1 MIAFEQLF
9 GVPKEHIQK
18 TCVLTPF
25 LSKGLLQSFE
35 IETLHKGS
43 PFSCGQSNDF
53 SLIHTQ
59 VGAPFVGDAVLY
71 LADSPCENL
80 IFLGACG
87 AVKRTDMI
95 SFGSVVIPAKALNCE
110 SFSDLVTRK
119 LDVLKTSLPDDHLRK
134 KLSEMDNS
142 LVNVACASF
151 GSFKLEELYVDFLLK
166 NDIHVVEME
175 VCAFFHAARN
185 IRRKGVA
192 LLYVTDLIGENHI
205 FAPLS
210 PAQQS
215 VIHITQQRIFRI
227 IREFTA
233 QLQ

>member
-9 GVPKEHIQK
+9 GVPKEQIQK

-25 LSKGLLQSFE
+25 LSKGLLHSFE
-35 IETLHKGS
+35 IETLLKGA
-43 PFSCGQSNDF
+43 PFSCGQSKSF

-87 AVKRTDMI
+87 AVKRTDLI
-95 SFGSVVIPAKALNCE
+95 SFGSVVIPAKAVNCE
-110 SFSDLVTRK
+110 SFSDLITQQVD
-119 LDVLKTSLPDDHLRK
+119 LLKTSFADEHLIK
-134 KLSEMDNS
+134 KLLEMDTS
-142 LVNVACASF
+142 LVKVACASF
-151 GSFKLEELYVDFLLK
+151 GSFKLEELYIDFLLK
-166 NDIHVVEME
+166 NNIHIVEME
-175 VCAFFHAARN
+175 VCAFFHASRN
-185 IRRKGVA
+185 IQRKGVA

-205 FAPLS
+205 FAPMT

-215 VIHITQQRIFRI
+215 VIHFTQQRIFRI
-227 IREFTA
+227 IQEFTA
-233 QLQ
+233 QLL